1 MYAGLSRWLGFGKS
15 RRKGG
20 ARPSKSA
27 PSAQSARPTK
37 GAGRNAYAG
46 NDTHAAKPNPVSPVG
61 ALHKK
66 SGALALRTVKHL
78 AGIVLCAVIGCVFL
92 LGVGVGSMWLYRFA
106 TTSPFFATKQVDV
119 VGNVRISR
127 EMVMDYAGLHVGD
140 NSLAVSIAK
149 VERALLQTPWVEE
162 VSVKRL
168 LPDRFVVRVQ
178 ERLPSFW
185 VRKDGALYY
194 ADARGTIIAPVETH
208 NFLALPTLVV
218 HAGGEE
224 ILENLAEYH
233 MLLRSGRLP
242 VEFGAVS
249 SVSLTPAKG
258 VEIYLEDREL
268 RFSIATE
275 DFKGNLERLGITLAD
290 LARRNALG
298 AVREIR
304 AADGNVW
311 VLNSG

>member
-1 MYAGLSRWLGFGKS
+1 MSRWWSFGKAKN
-15 RRKGG
+15 KGG
-20 ARPSKSA
+20 ARGGKASKGGRVA
-27 PSAQSARPTK
+27 KQ
-37 GAGRNAYAG
+37 GARNAYTG
-46 NDTHAAKPNPVSPVG
+46 G
-61 ALHKK
+61 EKK
-66 SGALALRTVKHL
+66 SAVSWRPTWPRRAGGPPTFERVKGMLSIALCACIGCALLLAL
-78 AGIVLCAVIGCVFL
+78 
-92 LGVGVGSMWLYRFA
+92 GVGSMWLYRFA

-140 NSLAVSIAK
+140 NSLAVSIAG

-168 LPDRFVVRVQ
+168 LPDRFVIRVQ

-208 NFLALPTLVV
+208 NFLALPTLIVE
-218 HAGGEE
+218 AGGEE
-224 ILENLAEYH
+224 ALDKLEEYLTL
-233 MLLRSGRLP
+233 MRSGRLP

-249 SVSLTPAKG
+249 TVSLTPAKG
-258 VEIYLEDREL
+258 LELYLEDREL
-268 RFSIATE
+268 RFSIATD
-275 DFKGNLERLGITLAD
+275 DFKGNLERLGITLSD
-290 LARRNALG
+290 LTRRKALG
-298 AVREIR
+298 PVREIR

-311 VLNSG
+311 VINSG